1 MPTPTEL
8 GPPDRAL
15 GVSQGRP
22 FQHNCRA
29 SRGLQIRHRLT
40 AEVSASFTDAWSQVT
55 TCSVS
60 PLGRLM
66 ATAAYGQACPR
77 SVMVSPAAAGRAL
90 GSTLRVWL
98 ETRDSSTL
106 SDPVDVKS
114 SLCPPSF
121 WSPSPL
127 QSEDSAFS
135 NNREEVVEFFTVC
148 LNQDL
153 CSPGPERRE
162 ARGDASH

>member
-1 MPTPTEL
+1 MPEPGGRLLRKSLGEAGGDSCLWAGVPTLSGGVSSCCRSPLVEV
-8 GPPDRAL
+8 RAL
-15 GVSQGRP
+15 V
-22 FQHNCRA
+22 
-29 SRGLQIRHRLT
+29 
-40 AEVSASFTDAWSQVT
+40 
-55 TCSVS
+55 
-60 PLGRLM
+60 
-66 ATAAYGQACPR
+66 
-77 SVMVSPAAAGRAL
+77 
-90 GSTLRVWL
+90 STLRVWL
-98 ETRDSSTL
+98 ETRDSSTS

-121 WSPSPL
+121 WTPSPL

-135 NNREEVVEFFTVC
+135 NNREKVVEFFTVC